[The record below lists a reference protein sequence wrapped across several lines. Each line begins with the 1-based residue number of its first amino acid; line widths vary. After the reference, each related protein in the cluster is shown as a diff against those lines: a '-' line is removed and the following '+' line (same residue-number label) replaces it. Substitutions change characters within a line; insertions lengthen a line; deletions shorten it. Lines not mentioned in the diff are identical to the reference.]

1 MTKDEL
7 NPNDEARNSAE
18 VVMRLVR
25 HSVFDIPSAFVIPA
39 SPFQRIASVRD

>member
-1 MTKDEL
+1 MTKNEL

-25 HSVFDIPSAFVIPA
+25 FGIRHSSFAISTN
-39 SPFQRIASVRD
+39 RVRS